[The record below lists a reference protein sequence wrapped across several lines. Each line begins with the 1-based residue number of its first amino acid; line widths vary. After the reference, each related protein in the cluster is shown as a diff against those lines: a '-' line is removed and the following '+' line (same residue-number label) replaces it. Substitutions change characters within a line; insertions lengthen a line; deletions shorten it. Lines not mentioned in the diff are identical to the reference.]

1 MFLEAKQQQ
10 QRYYQVFKRYK
21 LTSKLWIMYLEG
33 NLQQG
38 KAFGDIIWS

>member
-1 MFLEAKQQQ
+1 MFLEAKQQ
-10 QRYYQVFKRYK
+10 QVFKRYK

-38 KAFGDIIWS
+38 KAFGDII

>member
-33 NLQQG
+33 NLQQD
-38 KAFGDIIWS
+38 KAFGDII